1 MIILNIVTRLDLA
14 IFYSAHWPKKG
25 LKYFFK
31 ESASLLIFVITMR
44 AIKQILFIGCLTIL
58 INSQLKASTV
68 VLSSTELKA
77 NANTLAEKYSLK
89 NIGSASLKTSTFY
102 TLRSSLEFK
111 GMAASNTN
119 ANYLKFN
126 KGNISYVIPYRYKM
140 VLPRFKTP
148 SPTQP

>member
-1 MIILNIVTRLDLA
+1 
-14 IFYSAHWPKKG
+14 
-25 LKYFFK
+25 
-31 ESASLLIFVITMR
+31 MR
-44 AIKQILFIGCLTIL
+44 TVKQILMITLLTMFM
-58 INSQLKASTV
+58 NRQANASTL
-68 VLSSTELKA
+68 VLNSTETKS
-77 NANTLAEKYSLK
+77 NTTAIAQKYSLK

-111 GMAASNTN
+111 GMAANKSN

>member
-1 MIILNIVTRLDLA
+1 
-14 IFYSAHWPKKG
+14 
-25 LKYFFK
+25 
-31 ESASLLIFVITMR
+31 MR
-44 AIKQILFIGCLTIL
+44 TFRQILFMLALTIFTY
-58 INSQLKASTV
+58 SRSEASTV
-68 VLSSTELKA
+68 VSSSTESKSLS
-77 NANTLAEKYSLK
+77 TSIAEKFSLK
-89 NIGSASLKTSTFY
+89 NIGSASLKTSTFF

-111 GMAASNTN
+111 GMAANKSN

>member
-1 MIILNIVTRLDLA
+1 M
-14 IFYSAHWPKKG
+14 S

-31 ESASLLIFVITMR
+31 ESTSLLIFVLTMR
-44 AIKQILFIGCLTIL
+44 TVKQILFIVALTIFTL
-58 INSQLKASTV
+58 SQTQASTV
-68 VLSSTELKA
+68 VLNSTENKSSSTSI
-77 NANTLAEKYSLK
+77 AEKYSLK
-89 NIGSASLKTSTFY
+89 NIGNASLKTSTFY

-111 GMAASNTN
+111 GMAANKSN